1 MPKTYGDGRT
11 QSPNHF
17 LNQLLAHM
25 HLKNDAALSR
35 KMDVAPPVL
44 SKIRHNRLAVT
55 PGVLIK
61 AHDASG
67 LSINQLREF
76 LYASEQDERVAK
88 GDDYYTPPQV
98 QRATEGGGQ

>member
-17 LNQLLAHM
+17 LNSLLAHM
-25 HLKNDAALSR
+25 GLKNDAALSR

-61 AHDASG
+61 AHDATG
-67 LSINQLREF
+67 LSIDQLREF
-76 LYASEQDERVAK
+76 LYASAE
-88 GDDYYTPPQV
+88 
-98 QRATEGGGQ
+98 TEAAAA